1 MPADFVTVPPSPRRS
16 RAGACLALLFSILT
30 LFSVMGSARAA
41 DADAAQGHAQGQ
53 MTADQAQQVLSVM
66 NDPQKRAEFTKTL
79 EAISKGL
86 PAPATPAPTPAPPPA
101 AAKAAPSDVSVEPDS
116 ISSEF
121 LDELTHARDIALHQ
135 AQNFMALFKDL
146 AFVGHWVHSTLSN
159 ADSRQ
164 ILLDAT
170 GRATLIVLFAMAA
183 EHGFSL
189 LLRKPLAGV
198 TARAV
203 ATEARLNQHVR
214 AEDTQQDA
222 QATATLSADGSKE
235 TADERATEQT
245 RQQDDK
251 QQHETLRIIA
261 RIPFSLLHL
270 LIKLLPV
277 ALFLGI
283 AYGGSALLTS
293 THQAAMVTLTLTNA
307 YAIARALYLLLEMV
321 FVPRSP
327 TIRLCTASDAT
338 ARMVTRWW
346 NFLVAAPSLV
356 ICLSTLGGVFDMP
369 ARGTEAIIRAVVLVE
384 HILVAIFIWRIRK
397 HVAEALQPPARFQD
411 KPFWVFVGRMVHFW
425 WVLAMFFDFALWL
438 VWATQVRGGY
448 AWILRTLSLTIIV
461 ILLARLFAI
470 LAFGVQ
476 NKLFQISPQTE
487 KRYPGLQARMD
498 YYYPYARRAL
508 SFLLSFATVVCLLQS
523 WGLPAFA
530 FFLHGSLGTKI
541 IGAILTVM
549 VAYTVAIVVWEAANA
564 ALQSQINRFETSEQ
578 ASRASRLRTVL
589 PIIRTVLL
597 TFIIVIVTVTTL
609 SQIGINVAPLLTGA
623 GIMGAA
629 VAFGAQSLVKDFIT
643 GFFMLVENAMQVGD
657 WVTAG
662 SVSGTVEHLSIRTL
676 RLRSVNGD
684 LHIIPFSS
692 VTSIANTS
700 RDYNLV
706 VVDFMLDLSEDPS
719 RVAAILHDELAQMRK
734 DPKFAP
740 LIKSDFSFL
749 GVEQADGNGAKF
761 LGSIRTT
768 PGSKWKVYREY
779 YRRLTARM
787 VKEGVKFPIPT
798 AVSMLGNMPGTDG
811 LKVHSDMKMV
821 FPPSPAQ
828 QQAAQQ
834 GDPAAQSHHAAA
846 TAQVTQAPDVS
857 HDGAA
862 STPAGPAASPSPK
875 AHE

>member
-1 MPADFVTVPPSPRRS
+1 MPAVSMTVSRSPHRF
-16 RAGACLALLFSILT
+16 RAGACLALFFSFLALFASLH
-30 LFSVMGSARAA
+30 GARADTA
-41 DADAAQGHAQGQ
+41 PQGQ
-53 MTADQAQQVLSVM
+53 MTSQQAQQVLSVM

-86 PAPATPAPTPAPPPA
+86 PAPATPAKA
-101 AAKAAPSDVSVEPDS
+101 AAPAKATSSDVSLEPDS

-121 LDELTHARDIALHQ
+121 LDELSHARDVALRQ
-135 AQNFMALFKDL
+135 TQNFMALFKDL

-159 ADSRQ
+159 AESRQ
-164 ILLDAT
+164 ILIDST
-170 GRATLIVLFAMAA
+170 GRATLIVLFAMLA

-189 LLRKPLAGV
+189 LLRKPLAAV

-203 ATEARLNQHVR
+203 AMETRLNQRVR
-214 AEDTQQDA
+214 AADEQQDV
-222 QATATLSADGSKE
+222 QATATLSADGTKE
-235 TADERATEQT
+235 TADERATEQA

-261 RIPFSLLHL
+261 RIPFSILHL

-277 ALFLGI
+277 ALFLGL

-293 THQAAMVTLTLTNA
+293 THQAEMVTLTLTNA
-307 YAIARALYLLLEMV
+307 YVIARALYLLLEMV

-327 TIRLCTASDAT
+327 TIRLCTASDGT

-369 ARGTEAIIRAVVLVE
+369 ARGTEAIIRAVVLIE
-384 HILVAIFIWRIRK
+384 HILVAVFIWRIRR

-425 WVLAMFFDFALWL
+425 WILAMFFDFALWL

-448 AWILRTLSLTIIV
+448 TWILRTLSLTIVV

-470 LAFGVQ
+470 LAFGLQ
-476 NKLFQISPQTE
+476 NKLFQISPLTE
-487 KRYPGLQARMD
+487 ERYPGLQARMD

-508 SFLLSFATVVCLLQS
+508 LFLLSFLTIICLLQS

-530 FFLHGSLGTKI
+530 FFLHGTLGTKI

-564 ALQSQINRFETSEQ
+564 ALQNQINRFETSEQ

-662 SVSGTVEHLSIRTL
+662 SVAGTVEHLSIRTL
-676 RLRSVNGD
+676 RLRAVNGD

-706 VVDFMLDLSEDPS
+706 VVDFMLDLSEDPT
-719 RVAAILHDELAQMRK
+719 RVAAILHDELALMRK

-761 LGSIRTT
+761 LGSVRTT

-779 YRRLTARM
+779 YRRLTTRM
-787 VKEGVKFPIPT
+787 VKEAVKFPIPT
-798 AVSMLGNMPGTDG
+798 SVSMLRNVPGTDG
-811 LKVHSDMKMV
+811 LDINGSGSMHMV
-821 FPPSPAQ
+821 FPPNV
-828 QQAAQQ
+828 
-834 GDPAAQSHHAAA
+834 
-846 TAQVTQAPDVS
+846 AQVT
-857 HDGAA
+857 
-862 STPAGPAASPSPK
+862 PAADVAHDAPPSPNGDAPAAGQSPK